1 MTLMQPRCSVNE
13 SVSPIETNHAAP
25 VYGAAAGNMEPT
37 VDMPEIVDEATE
49 APEDKDEEQARGKP
63 EESEDEMRVP
73 RV

>member
-37 VDMPEIVDEATE
+37 VDKPEIEDDATE
-49 APEDKDEEQARGKP
+49 APGGMEE
-63 EESEDEMRVP
+63 E
-73 RV
+73 